1 MLGDVEP
8 LKIVC
13 YMQFLNGTLCS
24 NSRQSSLQDYLGQP
38 LFFEM
43 VPYVESYGQ
52 AFRSCF

>member
-13 YMQFLNGTLCS
+13 YIQFSYGTLCS

-38 LFFEM
+38 LFSEM
-43 VPYVESYGQ
+43 VPCVESQ
-52 AFRSCF
+52 VFELFDFF